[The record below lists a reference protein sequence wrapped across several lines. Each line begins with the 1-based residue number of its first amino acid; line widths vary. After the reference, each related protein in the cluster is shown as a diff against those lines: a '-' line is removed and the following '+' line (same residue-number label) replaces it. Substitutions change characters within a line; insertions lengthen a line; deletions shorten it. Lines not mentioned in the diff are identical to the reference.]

1 MNVSFDSIQGVCGN
15 VTYYVE
21 NKQEFIKL
29 PISNEN
35 IHKVSTIEFH
45 NQLSDGQFGKIYI
58 VSTQDDEEKLK
69 KSIAKILLNSSN
81 GSNSTINKAQ

>member
-1 MNVSFDSIQGVCGN
+1 MNVSYDSIQGVCGN

-29 PISNEN
+29 SISSEN

-45 NQLSDGQFGKIYI
+45 NQLSDGQFGKIYV
-58 VSTQDDEEKLK
+58 VSTPRGVEKEK
-69 KSIAKILLNSSN
+69 NSIAKMLINSSV